1 MDAFKTMAAAAL
13 AIIMTSCSVKEDRT
27 PCPCWL
33 GIDISPSMEH
43 SRDLTVSAWDEGRIF
58 SQTVSVADYPDSYEH
73 TVPKGHVTVSAYCG
87 RKMSSEEGG
96 RVIIPYGWDSD
107 PIMAHQRLV
116 DCTGEF
122 AWDTVDMCKQ
132 WATVYLKIENT
143 SEEKYPYSLAVVSD
157 VCGIDLRDLSPVSG
171 PFRCA
176 LELDSDEN
184 CSFRLPRQR
193 DDSRAVITV
202 SSGDETLDDLPLYQ
216 WIEATGYSW
225 HDRNL
230 KDIYIGVDYVRAE
243 VSIVIQGWAEG
254 ESYEITL

>member
-1 MDAFKTMAAAAL
+1 MNPFKTIAAAAL
-13 AIIMTSCSVKEDRT
+13 TLVVASCSVKEDRT

-33 GIDISPSMEH
+33 GIHISPSLDY
-43 SRDLTVSAWDEGRIF
+43 SRDLTVSAWNEDRIF
-58 SQTVSVADYPDSYEH
+58 SQTVSVADYPDDYEQ

-87 RKMSSEEGG
+87 RKVSTEERG
-96 RVIIPYGWDSD
+96 RIIIPHGSDSD
-107 PIMAHQRLV
+107 PVWAHLRMV
-116 DCTGEF
+116 DCMGEF
-122 AWDTVDMCKQ
+122 AKDTVQMCKQ
-132 WATVYLKIENT
+132 WATVHLKIEN
-143 SEEKYPYSLAVVSD
+143 SSDDEYPYSLAVVSD
-157 VCGIDLRDLSPVSG
+157 VCGFDIRDLSPIVG
-171 PFRCA
+171 PFRHE
-176 LELDSDEN
+176 LTLDSEES

-202 SSGDETLDDLPLYQ
+202 SSDGERLDDLPLHQ

-243 VSIVIQGWAEG
+243 VTIDIQGWAEG

>member
-1 MDAFKTMAAAAL
+1 MNAFKTMAAAAL
-13 AIIMTSCSVKEDRT
+13 AIIVTSCSVKEDRT

-43 SRDLTVSAWDEGRIF
+43 SRNLTVSAWDQDRIF
-58 SQTVSVADYPDSYEH
+58 SQTVSVADYPDEYEH

-87 RKMSSEEGG
+87 RKTGYEQGG
-96 RVIIPYGWDSD
+96 RIIIPEGSDSD
-107 PIMAHQRLV
+107 PIMAHLRLV

-122 AWDTVDMCKQ
+122 AKDTVQMCKQ
-132 WATVYLKIENT
+132 WATVNLKIENT
-143 SEEKYPYSLAVVSD
+143 SEDRYPYSLAVVSD

-171 PFRCA
+171 PFRYG

-202 SSGDETLDDLPLYQ
+202 SSDGERLDDLPL
-216 WIEATGYSW
+216 
-225 HDRNL
+225 
-230 KDIYIGVDYVRAE
+230 
-243 VSIVIQGWAEG
+243 
-254 ESYEITL
+254 

>member
-1 MDAFKTMAAAAL
+1 MNAFKTIAAAAL
-13 AIIMTSCSVKEDRT
+13 TIIVTSCSVKEDRT

-43 SRDLTVSAWDEGRIF
+43 SRDLTVSAWDQDRIF
-58 SQTVSVADYPDSYEH
+58 VQTVSVADYPDEYEH

-87 RKMSSEEGG
+87 RKTGFEQGG
-96 RVIIPYGWDSD
+96 RIIIPEGSDSD
-107 PIMAHQRLV
+107 PIMAHLRLV

-122 AWDTVDMCKQ
+122 AKDTVQMFKQ
-132 WATVYLKIENT
+132 WATVHLKIENT
-143 SEEKYPYSLAVVSD
+143 SEDRYPYSLAVVSD

-171 PFRCA
+171 PFRYG

-202 SSGDETLDDLPLYQ
+202 SSDGERLDDLPLYQ

-243 VSIVIQGWAEG
+243 VTIVIQGWAEG